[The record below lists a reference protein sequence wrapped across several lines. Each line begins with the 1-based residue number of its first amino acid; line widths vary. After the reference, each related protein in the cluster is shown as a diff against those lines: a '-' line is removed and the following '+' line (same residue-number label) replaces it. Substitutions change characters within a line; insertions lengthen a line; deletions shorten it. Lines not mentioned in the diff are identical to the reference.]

1 MTLHTLYFLRE
12 YLISINGSVG
22 KILWFTMTRPSDTQP
37 VGFKYPLVYWKL
49 LLSSN
54 HTDAINRHINIL
66 GHICLFHI
74 IFGNVISTKTSWYVL
89 KKWTIGTINLE
100 QTIAAKINSIEMMY
114 RPINIL
120 LTLTDQSVKLWNFP
134 RSIKGAQLLCM
145 DYWVSTRLYITAERA
160 ARGLSEDWNLVTLCI
175 QKSS

>member
-1 MTLHTLYFLRE
+1 MR
-12 YLISINGSVG
+12 
-22 KILWFTMTRPSDTQP
+22 
-37 VGFKYPLVYWKL
+37 
-49 LLSSN
+49 LLSN
-54 HTDAINRHINIL
+54 LQVKGKPAVLPDRAIRSQSHYFIYRPCIL
-66 GHICLFHI
+66 GHACLVHI
-74 IFGNVISTKTSWYVL
+74 IFGNVISTKTKTNWYVL